1 MTIINLKVGY
11 FVEKKKK
18 DQYTLKYRYTGKSRD
33 GQPKEM
39 TKTIGHFNDMIPLI
53 VCFAKCAADDV
64 TDGEVLD
71 LKEYAEIIDRASK
84 LAVQG
89 LDKVLSEYAVK

>member
-11 FVEKKKK
+11 FVEKKKNC
-18 DQYTLKYRYTGKSRD
+18 QYTLKYRYTGKSRD
-33 GQPKEM
+33 GKPKET
-39 TKTIGHFNDMIPLI
+39 TKTIGHFNKMLPLI
-53 VCFAKCAADDV
+53 ECFAKCASDDV
-64 TDGEVLD
+64 TDGEVIE

-89 LDKVLSEYAVK
+89 LDKVLSEYEVK